1 MLQGMNVARLNY
13 PASGGK
19 SFRRR
24 GFLPN
29 GYRRPASILQMN
41 QPGTCMEP
49 TRFKSSVSDVV
60 LADGRT
66 FEFTGEGYNEPEVTD
81 DSQKSNLFYSCD
93 RF

>member
-1 MLQGMNVARLNY
+1 
-13 PASGGK
+13 
-19 SFRRR
+19 
-24 GFLPN
+24 
-29 GYRRPASILQMN
+29 
-41 QPGTCMEP
+41 MEP